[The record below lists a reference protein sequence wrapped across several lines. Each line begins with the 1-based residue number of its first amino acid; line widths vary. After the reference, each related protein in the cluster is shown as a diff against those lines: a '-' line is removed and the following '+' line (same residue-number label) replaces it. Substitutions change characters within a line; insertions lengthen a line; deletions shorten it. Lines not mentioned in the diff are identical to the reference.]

1 MATMKKMQY
10 LVSKVDGI
18 EGCEVIEG
26 WAAVRE
32 MIEAGRR
39 PKFRPFATA
48 KAAERAGEDIVAIR
62 ATRDG
67 EERFRLAHPSQD
79 IEAGDSVREYLKRK
93 RLEKAEERSI
103 REEEKRV
110 ANSRGAEILRPNRK
124 RGIARAES
132 QGVACV
138 AANGA
143 SQVTVYRRDTAR
155 GRAMAA

>member
-18 EGCEVIEG
+18 ECCEVVEG

-32 MIEAGRR
+32 MIDAGRR

-48 KAAERAGEDIVAIR
+48 KAAERAGEDVVAVR
-62 ATRDG
+62 AIRDG

-79 IEAGDSVREYLKRK
+79 VEVGDSVREYLKRK
-93 RLEKAEERSI
+93 RSEKAEEHTI
-103 REEEKRV
+103 RDEEKRA
-110 ANSRGAEILRPNRK
+110 ANSHGAEILRPNCK
-124 RGIARAES
+124 RGFARTERRE
-132 QGVACV
+132 VACV
-138 AANGA
+138 AAVGTTRTIA
-143 SQVTVYRRDTAR
+143 GRRGGIR